1 MDAGQTVY
9 QPYVGTML
17 SEKGGVVTVIYEGTV
32 TDIIA
37 DGQPLVRCGAGT
49 LTKVSDNWFETRAD
63 ANRAMATA
71 LAEIARGIHEQIDGL
86 RTQLRNEVAA

>member
-9 QPYVGTML
+9 RPYVGTMVSDL
-17 SEKGGVVTVIYEGTV
+17 GGIVTHVYEGTV
-32 TDIIA
+32 TDIVA
-37 DGQPLVRCGAGT
+37 DGEPLVRSGGGT
-49 LTKVSDNWFETRAD
+49 LSKVSDGWHETRAD

>member
-1 MDAGQTVY
+1 MDAGETVY
-9 QPYVGTML
+9 RPYVGTMV
-17 SEKGGVVTVIYEGTV
+17 SELGGIVTHVYEGTV

-37 DGQPLVRCGAGT
+37 DGDPLVRSGSGT
-49 LTKVSDNWFETRAD
+49 LSKASDGWYATRTE

>member
-9 QPYVGTML
+9 QPYVGTMV
-17 SEKGGVVTVIYEGTV
+17 SASGGIVTHVYEGTV
-32 TDIIA
+32 TDIVA
-37 DGQPLVRCGAGT
+37 DGQPLVRSGGM
-49 LTKVSDNWFETRAD
+49 LSKVSDNWFETRAD

-86 RTQLRNEVAA
+86 RTQVRNEVAA

>member
-9 QPYVGTML
+9 KPYVGTMV
-17 SEKGGVVTVIYEGTV
+17 SERGGIVTHIYEGTV
-32 TDIIA
+32 TEIIA
-37 DGQPLVRCGAGT
+37 DGQPLVRCSGGM
-49 LTKVSDNWFETRAD
+49 LSKVSDNWFETRAD

-86 RTQLRNEVAA
+86 RTQVRNEVVA

>member
-9 QPYVGTML
+9 RPYVGMTL
-17 SEKGGVVTVIYEGTV
+17 SQFGGVVTFFTEGTV
-32 TDIIA
+32 TEIVA
-37 DGQPLVRCGAGT
+37 DGEPLVRDSGGT
-49 LTKVSDNWFETRAD
+49 LSKVSAGWCETQAE

-86 RTQLRNEVAA
+86 RTQVRNEVAA